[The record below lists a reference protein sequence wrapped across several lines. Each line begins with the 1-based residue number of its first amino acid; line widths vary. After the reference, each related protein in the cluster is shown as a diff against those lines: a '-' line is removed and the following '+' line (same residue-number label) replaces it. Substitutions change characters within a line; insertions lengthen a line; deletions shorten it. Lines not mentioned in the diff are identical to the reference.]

1 MREEE
6 YPRLT
11 PRTFYALSK
20 RANAR
25 RRQDEAQ
32 PALIAAVLAN
42 GLAMGKGEFTPEMF
56 HVTPLDADTAE
67 RLEQESRQSPEQTL
81 ELFRG
86 LNAYLGGTEVI
97 NDG

>member
-32 PALIAAVLAN
+32 PALIACVLAN

-56 HVTPLDADTAE
+56 FTTPADGSVSSSAE
-67 RLEQESRQSPEQTL
+67 EQRQTPEQTL

-86 LNAYLGGTEVI
+86 LNAYLGGTEVV